1 MSDIQVTT
9 IPVVPLCCRLAL
21 QTQEFYDF
29 CDEHGIMVWQDA
41 MFGGSHYPRNPEW
54 IANIEEEITQQVRLH
69 TLHYVTVH
77 YMLHSTRRSCSRCG
91 GNARQPAS

>member
-1 MSDIQVTT
+1 VCISLAWQL
-9 IPVVPLCCRLAL
+9 LCLITDLSPAPALIALAADDVAAL

-54 IANIEEEITQQVRLH
+54 LANIEEEITQQVGMC
-69 TLHYVTVH
+69 V
-77 YMLHSTRRSCSRCG
+77 
-91 GNARQPAS
+91 

>member
-1 MSDIQVTT
+1 
-9 IPVVPLCCRLAL
+9 VPWCAVAAL

-54 IANIEEEITQQVRLH
+54 LANIEEEITQQVRLQAPPCD
-69 TLHYVTVH
+69 YVCSPG
-77 YMLHSTRRSCSRCG
+77 LSKSLLSSCDPGRC
-91 GNARQPAS
+91 N